1 MKDKILQIVP
11 EAVIED
17 KTPLTVTVP
26 ATAFHELAYRLR
38 TDEDLQFDYLVCM
51 TGMDWGD
58 TLGVVYHLSSTRHE
72 HQIVLKLE
80 TSDRENP
87 ELPSVSDI
95 WATANLNEREVLD
108 FYGIHF
114 INHPDM
120 RHLFLRNDWVGYPFR
135 KDYNEDPAI
144 NPVRLESESSPDAT
158 SSFEESADG
167 SIQEKESILFEDDE
181 YVVNIGPQH
190 PATHGVLRFRV
201 SLEGEIVKK
210 VDVNCGYI
218 HRGIEKMCESLTY
231 PQTLALTDRLD
242 YLSAHQNRHALCL
255 CIEDA
260 LQIEVPERVKYIRT
274 IMDELTRVASH
285 LLFWSTF
292 CMDLGALTAFFYGFR
307 DREKILDM
315 LEETCGGRLIQ
326 NYNVI
331 GGVMA
336 DIHPNLVSRVKEFIK
351 YLPPMLKE
359 YHGVFTGNII
369 AQERMKGIGIL
380 SREDAIS
387 YGVTG
392 PSGRASGWKCDVR
405 KLHPYGVY
413 DKVDF
418 QEITYQ
424 DGDVYHRYMVR
435 MKEIEQSLHILEQLI
450 DNIPEGDFA
459 VKTKPIIKL
468 PEGQY
473 FHSVEASRGE
483 FGVFIES
490 RGDKTP
496 YRMKFRSPGLPLVSV
511 VDLLASKNKIAD
523 LIAIGGSLDYV
534 VPDFSSC
541 HRVTSHSTLVAMTS
555 SHCSLVVFFMDTP
568 PSANTISNI
577 PAEVHIHM
585 S

>member
-26 ATAFHELAYRLR
+26 ITAFHELAYRLR
-38 TDEDLQFDYLVCM
+38 TDEDLLFDYLVCM
-51 TGMDWGD
+51 TGMDWGE
-58 TLGVVYHLSSTRHE
+58 TLGVVYHLSSTRYGY
-72 HQIVLKLE
+72 QIVLKIE
-80 TSDRENP
+80 TNDRENP

-120 RHLFLRNDWVGYPFR
+120 RHLFLRNDWLGYPFR
-135 KDYNEDPAI
+135 KDYNEDPEI
-144 NPVRLESESSPDAT
+144 NPVRLESDSSPDAT
-158 SSFEESADG
+158 STFEEGADG
-167 SIQEKESILFEDDE
+167 AIQEKENILFEDDE

-201 SLEGEIVKK
+201 SLEGEIVQK

-260 LQIEVPERVKYIRT
+260 LQIEVPERAKYIRT

-307 DREKILDM
+307 DREKILDI

-336 DIHPNLVSRVKEFIK
+336 DIHPNLVGRVKEFIK

-380 SREDAIS
+380 SRADAIS

-392 PSGRASGWKCDVR
+392 PSGRASGWNCDVR

-413 DKVDF
+413 DKVNF

-424 DGDVYHRYMVR
+424 EGDVYHRYMVR

-459 VKTKPIIKL
+459 VKTKPVIKL

-534 VPDFSSC
+534 VPDID
-541 HRVTSHSTLVAMTS
+541 R
-555 SHCSLVVFFMDTP
+555 
-568 PSANTISNI
+568 
-577 PAEVHIHM
+577 
-585 S
+585 